1 MICKNC
7 GEKIADDSKFCEFCG
22 KKVNAGK
29 KRRLMLLITIA
40 LLVLISISTTILSV
54 SRNKLISKLENE
66 VRAKDDSLSINARL
80 LDSLQIVVSQLDDKI
95 MLVNDDN
102 FKDYIAMSNDRIVI
116 IDFYGKWC
124 KPCRKMDPYLAKLA
138 EDYRGKVIIGRYL
151 VEDFNE
157 KYPRKYDVTAIPTLL
172 FIKNNQVRY
181 TEVGFDNDFN
191 KRTVNHIERLLND
204 TLVKSTRPRLL
215 KVDSLHDYTQ
225 SSQSPD
231 GIKHN
236 DKNRSK

>member
-29 KRRLMLLITIA
+29 KRQLMLLITIA

-66 VRAKDDSLSINARL
+66 LRAKDDSLSVNARL

-95 MLVNDDN
+95 MLVNDGD
-102 FKDYIAMSNDRIVI
+102 FEDYIAMSNDRIVI

-124 KPCRKMDPYLAKLA
+124 KPCRKMDPCLAKLA

-157 KYPRKYDVTAIPTLL
+157 KYSRKYDVTAIPTLL
-172 FIKNNQVRY
+172 FIKDNQVRY
-181 TEVGFDNDFN
+181 TEVGFDSDFN
-191 KRTVNHIERLLND
+191 KRVENHIERLLND
-204 TLVKSTRPRLL
+204 TLVKSTRPKLL
-215 KVDSLHDYTQ
+215 KEEKKLPKY
-225 SSQSPD
+225 
-231 GIKHN
+231 
-236 DKNRSK
+236 SKLTKYNKTKFK